1 VFGGSHCWA
10 YFHFVG
16 EMILL
21 DLSGAIRTSK
31 AKKLTAG
38 MKKANRTMSILIG
51 TPVVYIADTK
61 VS

>member
-1 VFGGSHCWA
+1 
-10 YFHFVG
+10 
-16 EMILL
+16 MILL